1 MQLLP
6 AITAASNLI
15 VYSREL
21 HMGLSLFFNRRYT
34 VMLNRTEHS
43 VKIFNTIGVETPD
56 MVLEQYKGEPIRV
69 SCESRKVDTVEGIDI
84 YENIYGEVTGLPE
97 FKEGIYYVV
106 SAMVRQALPERK
118 DLLSPGQLIR
128 NEAGQPIGCLGL
140 VRNS

>member
-1 MQLLP
+1 
-6 AITAASNLI
+6 
-15 VYSREL
+15 
-21 HMGLSLFFNRRYT
+21 
-34 VMLNRTEHS
+34 MLNRTEHE
-43 VKIFNTIGVETPD
+43 VTIFNTIGVNTPD
-56 MVLEQYKGEPIRV
+56 MVLEQYTGEPIRV

-97 FKEGIYYVV
+97 FKEGVYYVV

>member
-1 MQLLP
+1 M
-6 AITAASNLI
+6 N
-15 VYSREL
+15 
-21 HMGLSLFFNRRYT
+21 
-34 VMLNRTEHS
+34 NRTEHE
-43 VKIFNTIGVETPD
+43 VKIFNTIGVDTPD

-69 SCESRKVDTVEGIDI
+69 SCESRKVDTIEGIDI

-97 FKEGIYYVV
+97 FKEGVYYVV

>member
-1 MQLLP
+1 
-6 AITAASNLI
+6 
-15 VYSREL
+15 
-21 HMGLSLFFNRRYT
+21 
-34 VMLNRTEHS
+34 MLNRTEHE
-43 VKIFNTIGVETPD
+43 VKVFNTIGANIPD
-56 MVLEQYKGEPIRV
+56 KVLEQYKGEPIRV

-97 FKEGIYYVV
+97 FKKGVYYVV

-128 NEAGQPIGCLGL
+128 NEAGQPVGCLGL

>member
-1 MQLLP
+1 
-6 AITAASNLI
+6 
-15 VYSREL
+15 
-21 HMGLSLFFNRRYT
+21 
-34 VMLNRTEHS
+34 MLNRTEHS
-43 VKIFNTIGVETPD
+43 VKIFNTIGIETPD

-97 FKEGIYYVV
+97 FKEGVYYVV
-106 SAMVRQALPERK
+106 SAMVRQALPNRK

>member
-1 MQLLP
+1 
-6 AITAASNLI
+6 
-15 VYSREL
+15 
-21 HMGLSLFFNRRYT
+21 
-34 VMLNRTEHS
+34 MLNRTEHE
-43 VKIFNTIGVETPD
+43 VKVFNTIGANIPD
-56 MVLEQYKGEPIRV
+56 KVLEQYKGEPIRV

-97 FKEGIYYVV
+97 FEEGVYYVV

-128 NEAGQPIGCLGL
+128 NEAGQPVGCLGL

>member
-1 MQLLP
+1 
-6 AITAASNLI
+6 
-15 VYSREL
+15 
-21 HMGLSLFFNRRYT
+21 
-34 VMLNRTEHS
+34 MLNRTEHK
-43 VKIFNTIGVETPD
+43 VTIFNTIGVNTPD

-97 FKEGIYYVV
+97 FKEGVYYVV

-128 NEAGQPIGCLGL
+128 NEAGQPVGCLGL

>member
-1 MQLLP
+1 
-6 AITAASNLI
+6 
-15 VYSREL
+15 
-21 HMGLSLFFNRRYT
+21 
-34 VMLNRTEHS
+34 MLNRTEHK
-43 VKIFNTIGVETPD
+43 VTIFNTIGVNTPD

-97 FKEGIYYVV
+97 FKEGVYYVV

>member
-1 MQLLP
+1 
-6 AITAASNLI
+6 
-15 VYSREL
+15 
-21 HMGLSLFFNRRYT
+21 
-34 VMLNRTEHS
+34 MLNRTEHE
-43 VKIFNTIGVETPD
+43 VKIYNTIGIETPD
-56 MVLEQYKGEPIRV
+56 KVLEQYTGEPIRV

-97 FKEGIYYVV
+97 FKEGVYYVV

>member
-1 MQLLP
+1 
-6 AITAASNLI
+6 
-15 VYSREL
+15 
-21 HMGLSLFFNRRYT
+21 
-34 VMLNRTEHS
+34 MLNRTEHE
-43 VKIFNTIGVETPD
+43 VKIFNVIGTIVPD

-97 FKEGIYYVV
+97 FKEGVFYVV

-128 NEAGQPIGCLGL
+128 NEEGQPVGCLGL